1 MRKADTYCLAARS
14 EPSYTSHTLI
24 SETFMRAAL
33 LLAASLL
40 TLCAPLGA
48 QTAPAKTAPPMAAMA
63 SAETPSA
70 RLKALFAQSD
80 EDNLRR
86 NPIGT
91 LFRGDPRYSDQF
103 GDYISDAYLAAEK
116 AAAETELKALAA
128 IPRDRLSVDEKI
140 SYDVF
145 KWQRTTDLR
154 GLQPDI
160 IAATATRPIDH
171 FYGIH
176 VQYADLA
183 SGEGS
188 APFKTVQN
196 YDDNLKRLAGFDG
209 FLDAAVGRFKQGV
222 ATGVVQPKLV
232 VNNVLGQLDVLI
244 AQGVT
249 GSTFYKPVTKFPADF
264 SDADKARLTAAYTAQ
279 VRDGIVPALTRL
291 RDYLKNDYL
300 PHARDGV
307 GLAAMP
313 GGKSLYQYL
322 IQTQTTTNMTPA
334 QVHALGLSEV
344 KRILGEME
352 KVKQRAGFKGT
363 LAEFFVAVRTDPKL
377 HPASVQAF
385 GDGFRAIGKRVDV
398 AIPKEFS
405 TIPKTPLEIRPVP
418 SFLEKNQAGAYYNGG
433 TPDGKR
439 PGIFYYNTYDLKTR
453 TTTTMET
460 LYMHEGIPGHHF
472 QISLAQENTS
482 LPAFQRFGGN
492 TAYAEGWALYSESL
506 GAEMGMYTDPYQL
519 YGHLDDEMLRAL
531 RLVVDSGIHDLGWSR
546 DKAIQYM
553 MANSAMGITD
563 ATSEVERYI
572 AIPGQALAYKVGQL
586 TIRRLRTKA
595 EHALGPKFDVRDFH
609 AQVLMSGALPMAVLE
624 DKIDNW
630 IAVKKRG

>member
-1 MRKADTYCLAARS
+1 
-14 EPSYTSHTLI
+14 
-24 SETFMRAAL
+24 MRAAL

-40 TLCAPLGA
+40 AIA
-48 QTAPAKTAPPMAAMA
+48 QPALAKNGPCGTFEGSGDPNCNVNPQSSAA
-63 SAETPSA
+63 
-70 RLKALFAQSD
+70 LKALFATSD
-80 EDNLRR
+80 EASLKR

-91 LFRGDPRYSDQF
+91 LFRGDPRYADRF
-103 GDYISDAYLAAEK
+103 GDYISNAYIAAEK
-116 AAAETELKALAA
+116 RAAEDELRALAA
-128 IPRDRLSVDEKI
+128 IPRDLLTDDEKI

-154 GLQPDI
+154 GLQPDLV
-160 IAATATRPIDH
+160 AATITRPIDH
-171 FYGIH
+171 FQGFH
-176 VQYADLA
+176 TFYADLS
-183 SGEGS
+183 SGEGT

-196 YDDNLKRLAGFDG
+196 YDDNLKRLTGFDAY
-209 FLDAAVGRFKQGV
+209 LDAAIGRFRQGV
-222 ATGVVQPKLV
+222 ASGVVQPKLV
-232 VNNVLGQLDVLI
+232 VNNVIGQLDTLI

-249 GSTFYKPVTKFPADF
+249 GSTFYKPVTKFPENF

-279 VRDGIVPALTRL
+279 VKDGIIPALTRL
-291 RDYLKNDYL
+291 RNYLKIDYL
-300 PHARDGV
+300 PKSRDAV

-313 GGKSLYQYL
+313 GGKALYKYL
-322 IQTQTTTNMTPA
+322 IETQTTTDMTPA

-352 KVKQRAGFKGT
+352 KVKQRVGFKGT
-363 LAEFFVAVRTDPKL
+363 LAEFFVAVRNDPKL

-398 AIPKEFS
+398 AIPREFS

-418 SFLEKNQAGAYYNGG
+418 DFLEKNQAGAYYNGG

-439 PGIFYYNTYDLKTR
+439 PGVFYYNTYDLKTR

-472 QISLAQENTS
+472 QISLAQENAS

-546 DKAIQYM
+546 DQAIAYM
-553 MANSAMGITD
+553 MANSAMGKTD

-595 EHALGPKFDVRDFH
+595 EHELGAKFDVRDFH

-624 DKIDNW
+624 EKIDNW
-630 IAVKKRG
+630 IATKKHG